1 MEKARKK
8 VIKKLEKLV
17 SKLND
22 EFDFEIRINDRCEL
36 VIPIYYG
43 IDEDE
48 DDVIIEWDTLD
59 DTLYEIKNNI

>member
-1 MEKARKK
+1 MEKVRE
-8 VIKKLEKLV
+8 KLEALV

-22 EFDFEIRINDRCEL
+22 EFNFEISINDRCEL

-59 DTLYEIKNNI
+59 ETLYEIKNNI